1 MSQGLA
7 KAEYIQTKGVVV
19 NNAPNWDFLY
29 QVSTVKDPNC
39 TCGDRVVT
47 PDGRVFRYAK
57 AGTGGVQSEWGA
69 AMPLKT
75 IDVAVAPAQ
84 ATGAGAVGSQSVTLT
99 VSATSGVAGNGA
111 FALDELR
118 GGYVVIGN
126 GSAQHPQ
133 MRCITGNPAKVAGA
147 ASLTVTLDAKLTAA
161 VSVGVTTI
169 ETMTNPYSDLVP
181 GSGGYQTFL
190 GIPARTATVGQY
202 FWLQTW
208 GPCWITSNSATCN
221 GVGDRTIVFAANGSV
236 VSSDDITVES
246 GLQIAGVAMDASSA
260 GASNAP
266 MVMLQISV

>member
-1 MSQGLA
+1 MKGLA
-7 KAEYIQTKGVVV
+7 KAEYIQTKGAVVSG
-19 NNAPNWDFLY
+19 APNWDYLY
-29 QVSTVKDPNC
+29 QVSTVKDALHGI
-39 TCGDRVVT
+39 GDRVVT
-47 PDGRVFRYAK
+47 PDGRVFRYAL

-69 AMPLKT
+69 AQSLKT

-84 ATGAGAVGSQSVTLT
+84 VTGAGAVGSTTLSLT
-99 VSATSGVAGNGA
+99 VNAGAGSLGTGA

-133 MRCITGNPAKVAGA
+133 MRYITGNVAKVAGA
-147 ASLTVTLDAKLTAA
+147 GIITVSLDASLTAA

-169 ETMTNPYSDLVP
+169 ETMTNPYAFMVP
-181 GSGGYQTFL
+181 GAGGYQTFL
-190 GIPARTATVGQY
+190 GIPAQTATVGQY

-221 GVGDRTIVFAANGSV
+221 GVGDRTIVFVANGSV
-236 VSSDDITVES
+236 VSSDDVTVES

-266 MVMLQISV
+266 MVMLQISI

>member
-1 MSQGLA
+1 MKGLA
-7 KAEYIQTKGVVV
+7 KAEYIQTKGAVVSG
-19 NNAPNWDFLY
+19 APNWDYLY
-29 QVSTVKDPNC
+29 QVSTVKDALHNI
-39 TCGDRVVT
+39 GDRVVT

-57 AGTGGVQSEWGA
+57 AGGTVQPEVGA
-69 AMPLKT
+69 AVSLKT

-84 ATGAGAVGSQSVTLT
+84 VAGAGAAGSTTLTLT
-99 VSATSGVAGNGA
+99 VNAGAGVAGDGV

-126 GSAQHPQ
+126 GNAQHPQ
-133 MRCITGNPAKVAGA
+133 MRCITGNVAKIAGA
-147 ASLTVTLDAKLTAA
+147 GTITVSLDASLTAA

-169 ETMTNPYSDLVP
+169 ETMLNPYGFMVA

-221 GVGDRTIVFAANGSV
+221 GVGDRTIVFVANGSV
-236 VSSDDITVES
+236 VSSDDVTVES

-266 MVMLQISV
+266 MVMLQIGI